1 MGDAILCM
9 CGAVLVDEVTKDG
22 VVPIGG
28 DPIVF
33 RRDTDYIVCADCHRV
48 YKAKM
53 LLDGMSLTRSL
64 VADGSG
70 DAPPDDH
77 DAIAK
82 LEQLVEG
89 ED

>member
-1 MGDAILCM
+1 M
-9 CGAVLVDEVTKDG
+9 CGAVLVEEVTKDG

-33 RRDTDYIVCADCHRV
+33 RRDTDYVVCATCHRV
-48 YKAKM
+48 YRAKS
-53 LLDGMSLTRSL
+53 LLAGEPLADSLLKGDS
-64 VADGSG
+64 SG
-70 DAPPDDH
+70 TTPRED

-82 LEQLVEG
+82 LEQMVEG